1 MSSGSGSGSSY
12 YFAIV
17 GKSDNPI
24 FELEYTTKSSDRPA
38 ENRYLSQFIAHS
50 SLDMIDDTLFSP
62 SSQNMYLKV
71 VDKFNEYF
79 VNAFVGAAS
88 TVRFLLLHDASKIE
102 DASVKSFFTEM
113 YELYCKFTLN
123 TFYELHTPIRS
134 TIFEKKALS
143 LAKKYFP

>member
-1 MSSGSGSGSSY
+1 MSSNNASGSSY
-12 YFAIV
+12 YFVIV

-24 FELEYTTKSSDRPA
+24 FELEYTTKSSDRQV

-50 SLDMIDDTLFSP
+50 SLDTIDDTLFNTN
-62 SSQNMYLKV
+62 SQNMYLKA

-88 TVRFLLLHDASKIE
+88 TVKFLLLHDASKIE
-102 DASVKSFFTEM
+102 DTSVKSFFTEM

-134 TIFEKKALS
+134 TVFDKKALA